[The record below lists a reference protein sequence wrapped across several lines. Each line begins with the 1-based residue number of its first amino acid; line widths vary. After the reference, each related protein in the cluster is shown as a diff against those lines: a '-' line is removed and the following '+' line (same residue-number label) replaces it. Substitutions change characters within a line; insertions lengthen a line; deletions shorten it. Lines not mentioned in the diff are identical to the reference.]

1 MLELPLEGPFF
12 FNLMGFS
19 LKDFSNEILSE
30 NSRRRSFSSFLSTN
44 IQKCLTQFM
53 LLVSFY
59 TPENMFSDSF
69 KGYRKRQVA

>member
-19 LKDFSNEILSE
+19 LKGFKGFKASHVSQD
-30 NSRRRSFSSFLSTN
+30 TN
-44 IQKCLTQFM
+44 PQKCLTQFM

-69 KGYRKRQVA
+69 KGYRKRQVS